1 MGKPCLSKVPA
12 LSIQRDGAPELLV
25 DGQRS
30 NLTSETLV
38 TLDATNGTL
47 LLGRAEFVPSGS
59 NTHLDCLM
67 EYADRFREMRVDAI
81 VNSVEDADHAIKVG
95 PDGVLLSTDYL
106 LSELNARASLLTRYL
121 LTEDEATRSSLLML
135 IEDNHREQLITLM
148 RRFHRIRISVRLLDL
163 PLSTFLPMPSDDQ
176 AMNKLA
182 EEMNLSVHWLRMR
195 ILALRD
201 TNPQA
206 GLRGARVFALFPRL
220 LNVQVRAIIGAAKA
234 LLSNE
239 SLEVR
244 PTIVVP
250 TVATSQE
257 VATIVRKI
265 HSFAQLFIDGAPGGG
280 PAKRKFDDQQRVQQM
295 QAEEAKNGDVS
306 VEMETPAEAPGV
318 YSVGT
323 MLTTPRSL
331 IRSDASP
338 LFFSVPSL

>member
-206 GLRGARVFALFPRL
+206 GLRGARVFALFPSL

-265 HSFAQLFIDGAPGGG
+265 HSFAQLFLDGAPGGG